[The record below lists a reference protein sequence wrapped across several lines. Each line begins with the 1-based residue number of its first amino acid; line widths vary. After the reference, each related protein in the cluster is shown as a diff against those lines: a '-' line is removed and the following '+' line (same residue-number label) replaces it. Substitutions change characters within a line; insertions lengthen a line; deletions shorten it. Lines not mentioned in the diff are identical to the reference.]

1 MPAPIVGLAVGAAA
15 RALAKKAA
23 SNAVKKAAVGKMA
36 SKAIKAPK
44 GGPKD
49 ISTGKM
55 KAAIK
60 ANKNKS
66 EGPYSVFLS
75 QKGTISEYMSGAKVK
90 GTARNVRDNA
100 HRAELEAKG
109 YSKRASVTKYP
120 TKKLVGN
127 PNKLTTPKVPVKTAS
142 RTRSGQKAK

>member
-1 MPAPIVGLAVGAAA
+1 MVLPLVGLAAGVAA
-15 RALAKKAA
+15 RAVAKKVA

-44 GGPKD
+44 GGPKN

-55 KAAIK
+55 KATIK
-60 ANKNKS
+60 ANKYKS
-66 EGPYSVFLS
+66 EGAGAVNL
-75 QKGTISEYMSGAKVK
+75 GTKSGNMREYMSGAKVK

-127 PNKLTTPKVPVKTAS
+127 PNKLTTSKVPVKKS
-142 RTRSGQKAK
+142 KGK